1 MKLSAK
7 TIDILKYY
15 STLSP
20 SILIREGNVLRTRNQ
35 AKTIASKAILSESF
49 PEEFVIYSIPELLK
63 TLNLFNEPDIEFNQS
78 HMVIT
83 EGSLKVRYMYSSTEL
98 YTNSPEDKDFVPSD
112 VNWSMIVK
120 LDKTELANLQKASNV
135 LNLNTVSFTK
145 DGIVVYSDKNKD
157 SNNFKMGYTVPLEFT
172 GDVPDLFEINFPS
185 VNLDVYAG
193 NYELDFF
200 CGRRSGVK
208 LTNTEDAVTVWLA
221 SNPSSIV

>member
-98 YTNSPEDKDFVPSD
+98 YTNYPEDKDFVPSD

-120 LDKTELANLQKASNV
+120 LDKTELSNLQKASNV